1 MPYRSR
7 HEGVMHACG
16 RDMIED
22 GVLEH
27 ADQCYALHMMPE
39 LPVGSFGVHTRYAM
53 AASSH
58 FRVNFYGTPGH
69 HSSPHLA
76 FDALQM
82 AARYVTEVNA
92 LMANR
97 VDPSEAAVLAFGT
110 LHADSANQCHHCAQR
125 AHGNLPG
132 V

>member
-1 MPYRSR
+1 
-7 HEGVMHACG
+7 MHACG

-39 LPVGSFGVHTRYAM
+39 LPVGSFGVHTRYA
-53 AASSH
+53 
-58 FRVNFYGTPGH
+58 
-69 HSSPHLA
+69 
-76 FDALQM
+76 M